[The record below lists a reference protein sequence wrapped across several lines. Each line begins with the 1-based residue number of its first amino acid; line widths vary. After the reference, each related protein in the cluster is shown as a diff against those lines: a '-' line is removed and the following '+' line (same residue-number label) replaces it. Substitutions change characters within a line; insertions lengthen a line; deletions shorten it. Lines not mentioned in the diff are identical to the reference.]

1 MSNSE
6 ISKINIAFV
15 GDITPG
21 GVFTHKGGLSEEVLS
36 YLNNFDLRI
45 GTLESA
51 IGDGSKLCHIKMSDP
66 TLATCIYS
74 PDNMV
79 SMLRK
84 MKIDAVSL
92 ANNHSCDCD
101 LEGLYHTIDI
111 LDEAGIAHFG
121 AGRSLEEASAPAV
134 LECNG
139 KSICIL
145 GYFQEYEYLYRGKG
159 YHPTKDVGGLNIF
172 SIDKAIADIKRY
184 KQLYDYVFV
193 LPHWGMERS
202 MVPLYDEVCFAKKM
216 ISAGADGVIGSHAHI
231 VQPAFLYKG
240 STIAMNLGNFAFPD
254 RYVVPPRLP
263 YYPSPE
269 ELNNNIPEVYSFK
282 VVKQLSLKVVAQSE
296 RVGAILGMIID
307 DEEQSYDIKF
317 TRLLKDNTIV
327 FDNLSKSHSNRL
339 KRLTSIASG
348 KFSFLLYVLT
358 LKARMPYIVKGL
370 FQSIGLMKKY
380 K

>member
-1 MSNSE
+1 MIE
-6 ISKINIAFV
+6 SKNANLSIAFV

-21 GVFTHKGGLSEEVLS
+21 GVFTHKGGVSEEVLS
-36 YLNNFDLRI
+36 YLDSFDLRI

-51 IGDGSKLCHIKMSDP
+51 FGDGSKLCHIKMSDP

-79 SMLRK
+79 SLLSK

-101 LEGLYHTIDI
+101 LDGLYHTIDI

-121 AGRSLEEASAPAV
+121 AGRNEEDAAAPAI
-134 LECNG
+134 LNRNG

-159 YHPTKDVGGLNIF
+159 YHPSEKVGGLNIF

-202 MVPLYDEVCFAKKM
+202 MIPLYDEVVFAKRM

-231 VQPAFLYKG
+231 VQPSFVYNG
-240 STIAMNLGNFAFPD
+240 CTVAMNLGNFAFPD

-263 YYPSPE
+263 YYPNAE
-269 ELNNNIPEVYSFK
+269 ELKDSIPEVHSFK
-282 VVKQLSLKVVAQSE
+282 VVKQLSLKVVAQAE
-296 RVGAILGMIID
+296 RVGAVLEVFVMD
-307 DEEQSYDIKF
+307 KNQTFEIKY
-317 TRLLKDNTIV
+317 TKLQKDNTIE
-327 FDNLSKSHSNRL
+327 FYDLPHSHYNRL
-339 KRLTSIASG
+339 KRLTAIASG
-348 KFSFLLYVLT
+348 NFSFVLYVLN
-358 LKARMPYIVKGL
+358 LKARMPYIIKGIL
-370 FQSIGLMKKY
+370 QSIGVMKKY